1 MTRWTIALI
10 PPLLAV
16 AAGAGEPEYHDPQV
30 ALLAEATQAEVVSA
44 FAAYDAGRIWSALER
59 IKSRAGTAEAR
70 PLDGYAEALG
80 CLELLVI
87 QRWHQRQDEAGLPP
101 VLAEQG
107 REALVERGLAAAERF
122 RQANP
127 SHSDVERVRGELIS
141 FQITGPVSG
150 WTKGPEAQTAVLEA
164 EKKDGKNAWALFAQ
178 ARMHFHNPAMAG
190 GDKDL
195 ALKELRAISPHV
207 QHFRIS
213 LYLALTYQAKEM
225 PDQARYWA
233 QVARRQAP
241 DNPEVARLLAAL
253 EGQGR

>member
-1 MTRWTIALI
+1 MNRWTTALI
-10 PPLLAV
+10 APLLAV
-16 AAGAGEPEYHDPQV
+16 AAAGGEPDYHDPQV
-30 ALLAEATQAEVVSA
+30 ALLEEATQAEVVSA
-44 FAAYDAGRIWSALER
+44 FAAYDAERIWGALER
-59 IKSRAGTAEAR
+59 IQARAGTAEAR

-87 QRWHQRQDEAGLPP
+87 QRYYERQDEARLPK

-127 SHSDVERVRGELIS
+127 AHSDVERVRGELIS

-150 WTKGPEAQTAVLEA
+150 WTKGPEAQKAVLEA
-164 EKKDGKNAWALFAQ
+164 EQKDGKNAWAVFAQ

-195 ALKELRAISPHV
+195 ALKELRAISPHLK
-207 QHFRIS
+207 HFRIS
-213 LYLALTYQAKEM
+213 HYLALTYQAKEM
-225 PDQARYWA
+225 LLQARYWA

-241 DNPEVARLLAAL
+241 DNPEVARLHAAL
-253 EGQGR
+253 EEQSR